1 MPTCPNGHQSGS
13 DDWCEV
19 CGHRMA
25 GAVPP
30 PPPPPPGTGGY
41 GFPPPAGAPGR
52 PGPAAAGPEP
62 ELCPQCRTPREG
74 GAPFCEECRWNFLT
88 NTATSYTPAAPRPP
102 QPRFQPPS
110 STYGGGDGYEYQG
123 SRPSQV
129 NRPAEPI
136 PSFGSEP
143 SGPTPFGPDRTP
155 PAPGPGGPA
164 GQSPFPPG
172 NRRPPAPP
180 QGFGQG
186 PGGPGG
192 PAGPGGPGSGGPGA
206 GGPSGPGGFPGQG
219 AGPGGFPGQRP
230 GDAGGPGAGGPSG
243 PGGFPEQRP
252 GGPGAGGPGGPAG
265 PGGPGAGRPAGPPSG
280 FGGGPGQGPGSGG
293 PSGPSGFG
301 GGPGQGPGNPSR
313 PGGPSGPGGP
323 GGPGPSGF
331 GGDPS
336 RPAPPPP
343 AGPGGPGGPG
353 GAPQAFQQAGASAPP
368 APPAFPRGNR
378 RPPAGEDDWVI
389 SPPSSGGPGQDTG
402 GQGGGYGYPHPGATQ
417 APPGQGGP
425 GGRPGGP
432 GGQGG
437 PGGFPQAPQQSQA
450 PQAPQVPHQSQGHG
464 QGARPGTWTATIGPD
479 REYFMA
485 MMQRS
490 GPEAAG
496 LNLPA
501 YSPEQQRTLSGNQV
515 TIGRRRH
522 STGDTPDIDLSVP
535 PEDPGVSHQH
545 AMLVQQPD
553 GSWAVVDQNSTN
565 GTTVNMSEEP
575 IQPFVPVPLQDGDR
589 VHVGAW
595 TTITVRRG

>member
-30 PPPPPPGTGGY
+30 PPPPPPAGGY
-41 GFPPPAGAPGR
+41 GFPPPQG
-52 PGPAAAGPEP
+52 GPAGSRPPAASAPEP

-110 STYGGGDGYEYQG
+110 ATYGGNDGYEYQG
-123 SRPSQV
+123 SRPSQM

-143 SGPTPFGPDRTP
+143 SGPTPFAGERGPSGP
-155 PAPGPGGPA
+155 PTSPGPSGPGGPGGFGGPGQGGPGA
-164 GQSPFPPG
+164 GGPS
-172 NRRPPAPP
+172 
-180 QGFGQG
+180 GFGGGQGQG

-192 PAGPGGPGSGGPGA
+192 PSA
-206 GGPSGPGGFPGQG
+206 F
-219 AGPGGFPGQRP
+219 
-230 GDAGGPGAGGPSG
+230 
-243 PGGFPEQRP
+243 
-252 GGPGAGGPGGPAG
+252 
-265 PGGPGAGRPAGPPSG
+265 
-280 FGGGPGQGPGSGG
+280 GGPGQP
-293 PSGPSGFG
+293 
-301 GGPGQGPGNPSR
+301 Q
-313 PGGPSGPGGP
+313 GPGGP
-323 GGPGPSGF
+323 GGPPGPPQGGPGAPGPSGF
-331 GGDPS
+331 GGAPS
-336 RPAPPPP
+336 RPVPPPGP
-343 AGPGGPGGPG
+343 AGPG
-353 GAPQAFQQAGASAPP
+353 GAPQAFQQPGPP
-368 APPAFPRGNR
+368 APPVFPDEAGR
-378 RPPAGEDDWVI
+378 PAGPASPGPSFGGDDDWVI
-389 SPPSSGGPGQDTG
+389 SPPSASGPGG
-402 GQGGGYGYPHPGATQ
+402 GQGGGYGYPQPGAAQ
-417 APPGQGGP
+417 APSVP
-425 GGRPGGP
+425 
-432 GGQGG
+432 
-437 PGGFPQAPQQSQA
+437 GFPQQRA
-450 PQAPQVPHQSQGHG
+450 
-464 QGARPGTWTATIGPD
+464 TWTATIGPD
-479 REYFMA
+479 RAYFMA

-501 YSPEQQRTLSGNQV
+501 YSPEQQRTLGGNQV

-545 AMLVQQPD
+545 AVLVQQPD

-595 TTITVRRG
+595 TTITIRRA

>member
-30 PPPPPPGTGGY
+30 PPPPTAGGY
-41 GFPPPAGAPGR
+41 GFPPPAPGAPAGGPMGGGR
-52 PGPAAAGPEP
+52 HLSAVPNAAEP

-102 QPRFQPPS
+102 AGGGPAAPSFRPPAPPS
-110 STYGGGDGYEYQG
+110 FGGGDSYEYQG

-143 SGPTPFGPDRTP
+143 SGPTPFAGERGGQPGYGADRGRPGQPD
-155 PAPGPGGPA
+155 
-164 GQSPFPPG
+164 
-172 NRRPPAPP
+172 P
-180 QGFGQG
+180 QGFGGGDRGQQSG
-186 PGGPGG
+186 PPPFGGDGGRQSGPPAFGGGDGGRQSGPPPFGGGDRGQQSGPPAFGGGDRGQQSGPPAFGGDRGQSGPPPFGGAPGQNAGGASAFGGPPGAGQASGPYTREPSGG
-192 PAGPGGPGSGGPGA
+192 PA
-206 GGPSGPGGFPGQG
+206 
-219 AGPGGFPGQRP
+219 AGPFGQDPSRP
-230 GDAGGPGAGGPSG
+230 PVP
-243 PGGFPEQRP
+243 PP
-252 GGPGAGGPGGPAG
+252 GGPGAT
-265 PGGPGAGRPAGPPSG
+265 S
-280 FGGGPGQGPGSGG
+280 
-293 PSGPSGFG
+293 
-301 GGPGQGPGNPSR
+301 
-313 PGGPSGPGGP
+313 
-323 GGPGPSGF
+323 
-331 GGDPS
+331 
-336 RPAPPPP
+336 
-343 AGPGGPGGPG
+343 G
-353 GAPQAFQQAGASAPP
+353 GAPGAFQQSAPP
-368 APPAFPRGNR
+368 APPGFPQET
-378 RPPAGEDDWVI
+378 RPPAGGPSFGGGDDDWVI
-389 SPPSSGGPGQDTG
+389 SPPGQAGGPGAPARQ
-402 GQGGGYGYPHPGATQ
+402 GGYGYPQPGATQ
-417 APPGQGGP
+417 APPGP
-425 GGRPGGP
+425 A
-432 GGQGG
+432 
-437 PGGFPQAPQQSQA
+437 FPQAPQGPA
-450 PQAPQVPHQSQGHG
+450 
-464 QGARPGTWTATIGPD
+464 TWTATIGPD
-479 REYFMA
+479 RDYFMA

-501 YSPEQQRTLSGNQV
+501 YSPEQQRTLTGNQV

-545 AMLVQQPD
+545 AVLVQQPD
-553 GSWAVVDQNSTN
+553 GGWAIVDQNSTN
-565 GTTVNMSEEP
+565 GTTVNGGEEP

>member
-30 PPPPPPGTGGY
+30 PPPPPPAGGY
-41 GFPPPAGAPGR
+41 GFPPPQGGRPAGRPAAPG
-52 PGPAAAGPEP
+52 APEP

-88 NTATSYTPAAPRPP
+88 NTATSYTPAAPAAPSRP

-110 STYGGGDGYEYQG
+110 APYGGGDGYEYQG

-136 PSFGSEP
+136 PSFTSEP
-143 SGPTPFGPDRTP
+143 SGPTPFAGERRPSGPP
-155 PAPGPGGPA
+155 PTSGGPSGPGGPSGFGPSGPPPPNFGGDPSGFGGGQGQGPGQGQ
-164 GQSPFPPG
+164 GQS
-172 NRRPPAPP
+172 
-180 QGFGQG
+180 QG

-192 PAGPGGPGSGGPGA
+192 PSGFGGRGQGPGGPSAPSAFGGGQNQ
-206 GGPSGPGGFPGQG
+206 GHGGFGGGQG
-219 AGPGGFPGQRP
+219 Q
-230 GDAGGPGAGGPSG
+230 
-243 PGGFPEQRP
+243 
-252 GGPGAGGPGGPAG
+252 GPGGPSV
-265 PGGPGAGRPAGPPSG
+265 PPPFGRE
-280 FGGGPGQGPGSGG
+280 
-293 PSGPSGFG
+293 
-301 GGPGQGPGNPSR
+301 
-313 PGGPSGPGGP
+313 PSGPGGP
-323 GGPGPSGF
+323 SGF
-331 GGDPS
+331 GDPS
-336 RPAPPPP
+336 RPVPPPP
-343 AGPGGPGGPG
+343 GPTPPAGPG
-353 GAPQAFQQAGASAPP
+353 GAPQAFRSGPP
-368 APPAFPRGNR
+368 APPAYPQETG
-378 RPPAGEDDWVI
+378 RPPAGGPSFGGGEDDWVL
-389 SPPSSGGPGQDTG
+389 SPPSSGPGG
-402 GQGGGYGYPHPGATQ
+402 GQGGYGYPQPGGAQGPGSGFPGA
-417 APPGQGGP
+417 P
-425 GGRPGGP
+425 
-432 GGQGG
+432 
-437 PGGFPQAPQQSQA
+437 APQ
-450 PQAPQVPHQSQGHG
+450 
-464 QGARPGTWTATIGPD
+464 RPATWTATIGPD
-479 REYFMA
+479 RDYFMA

-501 YSPEQQRTLSGNQV
+501 YSPEQQRTLTGNQV

-545 AMLVQQPD
+545 AVLVQQPD

-565 GTTVNMSEEP
+565 GTTVNGGDEP

-595 TTITVRRG
+595 TTITIRRG

>member
-30 PPPPPPGTGGY
+30 PPPPTAGGY
-41 GFPPPAGAPGR
+41 GFPPPAPGAPAGGPMAGGPMGGGR
-52 PGPAAAGPEP
+52 HLSAVPNGPEP

-102 QPRFQPPS
+102 AGGQAAPTFRPPAPP
-110 STYGGGDGYEYQG
+110 TFGGGDSYEYQG
-123 SRPSQV
+123 SRPSQM

-143 SGPTPFGPDRTP
+143 SGPTPFAGERGGGPSAFGGDPSAYGGDRGQSGPPGQPGFGGDRGQSGPPGQPGFGAGDRGQSGP
-155 PAPGPGGPA
+155 PAFGGGDRGQSGPPGQPGFGGDRGQSGPPPFGGERGPSAPPPQFGGAPGQNAGGPPSA
-164 GQSPFPPG
+164 FG
-172 NRRPPAPP
+172 AP
-180 QGFGQG
+180 
-186 PGGPGG
+186 
-192 PAGPGGPGSGGPGA
+192 PGA
-206 GGPSGPGGFPGQG
+206 GQPSGPYTRDPSGAPG
-219 AGPGGFPGQRP
+219 AGPFGGSDPSRP
-230 GDAGGPGAGGPSG
+230 PVP
-243 PGGFPEQRP
+243 PPP
-252 GGPGAGGPGGPAG
+252 GGPGATT
-265 PGGPGAGRPAGPPSG
+265 
-280 FGGGPGQGPGSGG
+280 
-293 PSGPSGFG
+293 
-301 GGPGQGPGNPSR
+301 
-313 PGGPSGPGGP
+313 
-323 GGPGPSGF
+323 
-331 GGDPS
+331 
-336 RPAPPPP
+336 
-343 AGPGGPGGPG
+343 G
-353 GAPQAFQQAGASAPP
+353 GAPGAFQQSAPP
-368 APPAFPRGNR
+368 APPGFPQET
-378 RPPAGEDDWVI
+378 RPPAGGPSFGGADDDWVI
-389 SPPSSGGPGQDTG
+389 SPPGPAGPGG
-402 GQGGGYGYPHPGATQ
+402 GRPGGYGYPQPGATQ
-417 APPGQGGP
+417 GPPAPA
-425 GGRPGGP
+425 
-432 GGQGG
+432 
-437 PGGFPQAPQQSQA
+437 FPQAPRGPA
-450 PQAPQVPHQSQGHG
+450 
-464 QGARPGTWTATIGPD
+464 TWTATIGPD

-501 YSPEQQRTLSGNQV
+501 YSPEQQRTLTGNQV

-545 AMLVQQPD
+545 AVLVQQPD
-553 GSWAVVDQNSTN
+553 GNWAVVDQNSTN
-565 GTTVNMSEEP
+565 GTTVNGGEEP

>member
-30 PPPPPPGTGGY
+30 PPPPPPGGY
-41 GFPPPAGAPGR
+41 GFPPPQGGPAGAR
-52 PGPAAAGPEP
+52 PQQGAGSDPEP

-88 NTATSYTPAAPRPP
+88 NTATSYTPAAPRPS

-136 PSFGSEP
+136 PSFHSEP
-143 SGPTPFGPDRTP
+143 SGPTPFGGDRGPSGPPTSPGPSGP
-155 PAPGPGGPA
+155 PAFGG
-164 GQSPFPPG
+164 GSQ
-172 NRRPPAPP
+172 RPSGPP

-186 PGGPGG
+186 PGQGG
-192 PAGPGGPGSGGPGA
+192 QGQGGPGQGPGA
-206 GGPSGPGGFPGQG
+206 GGPSGPGGFGGRGTVPGQG
-219 AGPGGFPGQRP
+219 S
-230 GDAGGPGAGGPSG
+230 GGPGSGG
-243 PGGFPEQRP
+243 
-252 GGPGAGGPGGPAG
+252 
-265 PGGPGAGRPAGPPSG
+265 PSG

-293 PSGPSGFG
+293 PGSGGPSGFG
-301 GGPGQGPGNPSR
+301 GGPGQGPGAD
-313 PGGPSGPGGP
+313 GPSGSSGFGRGPGQGPGGP
-323 GGPGPSGF
+323 GGPSGFGGGQGPGGPGGPGSGGPSGFGGGPGQGQGPGPGSQGSSPFGRERSRPGGPTPPGPSGF

-336 RPAPPPP
+336 RQVPP
-343 AGPGGPGGPG
+343 PGGPG
-353 GAPQAFQQAGASAPP
+353 GAPQAFQQSGASAPP
-368 APPAFPRGNR
+368 AFPGQTR
-378 RPPAGEDDWVI
+378 RPPAADDDWVI
-389 SPPSSGGPGQDTG
+389 SPPASTGPG
-402 GQGGGYGYPHPGATQ
+402 GQGGAYGYPQSGGTQ
-417 APPGQGGP
+417 TPPGP
-425 GGRPGGP
+425 
-432 GGQGG
+432 GG
-437 PGGFPQAPQQSQA
+437 PGGFPQAPQAPHA
-450 PQAPQVPHQSQGHG
+450 PQAPQPT
-464 QGARPGTWTATIGPD
+464 TWTATIGPD

-501 YSPEQQRTLSGNQV
+501 YSPEQQRTLTGNQV

-545 AMLVQQPD
+545 AVLVQQPD